1 MPKFFLKR
9 KLPSCLVSK
18 ELLSSIEKYLNVE
31 MRQKLS
37 TTLGEAISYQ
47 ISIKEKIGTETLASM
62 NEYSPTMFSDGTE
75 EVSIRWD
82 NGYRA
87 DCKLR
92 ISISFDKDYDFS
104 ELQVECDS
112 QTARETAIGI
122 GDAISRLLDSH
133 RTHNWIFNPFK
144 FPFVTLFSGP
154 LALTLLISGSSKIL
168 NQHQQGLYILS
179 GAVLAGWVFFSAK
192 YFRPFISFD
201 TRRQRLLNNV
211 WRYFSLGTFGF
222 LFFGTLL
229 PLLRKAIAGF

>member
-1 MPKFFLKR
+1 MPKFQLER

-31 MRQKLS
+31 LCQKLG
-37 TTLGEAISYQ
+37 TALGEAISYE
-47 ISIKEKIGTETLASM
+47 ITIKEKIGTETLASM
-62 NEYSPTMFSDGTE
+62 NEYSPIMFSDGTE
-75 EVSIRWD
+75 EVTIRWN

-87 DCKLR
+87 DCKLQ
-92 ISISFDKDYDFS
+92 ISIDFDKDYYLS
-104 ELQVECDS
+104 KLKVECDS
-112 QTARETAIGI
+112 QAARETALGI

-144 FPFVTLFSGP
+144 LPFVTLLSGP
-154 LALTLLISGSSKIL
+154 LALILLISGSSTIL

-179 GAVLAGWVFFSAK
+179 GSFLAGWVFFSAK

-201 TRRQRLLNNV
+201 TRLQRLLNNL

-229 PLLRKAIAGF
+229 PLFRKTITGF